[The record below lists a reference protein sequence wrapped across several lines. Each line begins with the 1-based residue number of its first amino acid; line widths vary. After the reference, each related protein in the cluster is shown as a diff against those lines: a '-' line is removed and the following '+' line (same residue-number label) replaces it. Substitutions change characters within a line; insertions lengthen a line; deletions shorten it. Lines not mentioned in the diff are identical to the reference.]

1 MPFIIGFGNRVAWDD
16 CDWRFSVTLEQK
28 NGDSSVPDRLA
39 VLVRREM
46 FPFSFAESGVSG
58 DQWSPMS
65 PETMI
70 QTVRK
75 APAATSVHLFVRASS
90 RTRPQHRGT
99 RTRTRPI

>member
-1 MPFIIGFGNRVAWDD
+1 MPFIIGFGNRVARDD
-16 CDWRFSVTLEQK
+16 CDWRFSGTLEQK
-28 NGDSSVPDRLA
+28 SRDSSVPDRLA

-46 FPFSFAESGVSG
+46 FPFSFAESGVFG